1 MRDSHTTSRDKCD
14 MKQRRES
21 ERVIPINDVIVVRDV
36 YLRLEVQDWAF
47 NRLEAFERE
56 RCLFS

>member
-1 MRDSHTTSRDKCD
+1 MRDSHTTSRDTSD

-36 YLRLEVQDWAF
+36 YLRLEVQNWAF
-47 NRLEAFERE
+47 TRLEAFERE
-56 RCLFS
+56 SCLFS

>member
-1 MRDSHTTSRDKCD
+1 MNFGLARDSHTTSRDKCD

-36 YLRLEVQDWAF
+36 
-47 NRLEAFERE
+47 
-56 RCLFS
+56 